1 MTLQLIQVNETGDVK
16 EIANLFDDIIP
27 TSESLL
33 TESVKSM
40 EDEAWVHTGKI
51 ILSIICFV
59 MCIIGVITNSFSIII
74 YTSLNFRKRSINILL
89 AGMSVSDLI
98 VCLLALPVF
107 IGTEIPTLFP
117 QIDLPPKILAYCIV
131 YLYPITIMA
140 GCMSVWMLV
149 SITVDRY
156 LAVCHPFMVR
166 VYCTVNRAKITVA
179 VIAILTVA
187 FNFVRF
193 WEFDMVE
200 PSENTGGFAFKKLLR
215 ADPIFMLVYQ
225 NIAYIISQY
234 LLPLFVLCLLNLEV
248 AKTILKATEQR
259 RELVSSVK
267 TEHQTAKMM
276 IFVVIVF
283 IFCYTFGIFLN
294 LLEHLYREIFD
305 TTIGYML
312 NDINNILVVF
322 NSSSNF
328 IFYVKYSTRYR
339 AKLHELISYCCLC
352 SKIPKTIYSEGKCT
366 GKPINNDGYSVVS
379 QGVIHNSPTCYESDK
394 NVRNIGD
401 SIFNE
406 E

>member
-1 MTLQLIQVNETGDVK
+1 MMSMNETSPDDG
-16 EIANLFDDIIP
+16 IINLLDDNTLP
-27 TSESLL
+27 TTESLIA
-33 TESVKSM
+33 ESVKSM
-40 EDEAWVHTGKI
+40 EDAAWVHTGKL

-59 MCIIGVITNSFSIII
+59 MCIIGVITNTFSIII
-74 YTSLNFRKRSINILL
+74 YTSANFRKRSINILL
-89 AGMSVSDLI
+89 AGMSVSDLV
-98 VCLLALPVF
+98 VCLLAVPVF

-117 QIDLPPKILAYCIV
+117 KIEVPPKILAYCIV

-166 VYCTVNRAKITVA
+166 VYCTINRAKITVA
-179 VIAILTVA
+179 VITIVTVA

-193 WEFDMVE
+193 WEFDITE
-200 PSENTGGFAFKKLLR
+200 PSDETGGFAFKKLLR

-234 LLPLFVLCLLNLEV
+234 LIPLFVLCLLNLEV

-259 RELVSSVK
+259 RELVTSVK

-294 LLEHLYREIFD
+294 LLEHLYREIFE

-339 AKLHELISYCCLC
+339 AKLRELIGYCFLC
-352 SKIPKTIYSEGKCT
+352 STNPKTIYSEGKSI
-366 GKPINNDGYSVVS
+366 GKTINNVGYSAVS
-379 QGVIHNSPTCYESDK
+379 QGNLVPSPKCYGKQK
-394 NVRNIGD
+394 NTRMREDSLLDEQNNI
-401 SIFNE
+401 
-406 E
+406 

>member
-1 MTLQLIQVNETGDVK
+1 MALNNTT
-16 EIANLFDDIIP
+16 ANNKYIELLDDNSLA

-33 TESVKSM
+33 TESVKLM
-40 EDEAWVHTGKI
+40 EDEAWVHTAKL
-51 ILSIICFV
+51 ILSIICLV
-59 MCIIGVITNSFSIII
+59 MCIIGVITNTFSIII
-74 YTSLNFRKRSINILL
+74 YTSVNFRKRSINILL
-89 AGMSVSDLI
+89 TGMSASDLV
-98 VCLLALPVF
+98 VCLLAVPVF
-107 IGTEIPTLFP
+107 IGTELPTLFP
-117 QIDLPPKILAYCIV
+117 KIELPPKILAYCIV

-166 VYCTVNRAKITVA
+166 VYCTINRAKITVA
-179 VIAILTVA
+179 VITIVTIA

-193 WEFDMVE
+193 WEFDITE
-200 PSENTGGFAFKKLLR
+200 PSDETGGFAFKKLLR

-248 AKTILKATEQR
+248 AKTILRATEQR

-339 AKLHELISYCCLC
+339 AKLRELIGYCFFC
-352 SKIPKTIYSEGKCT
+352 STNSKNMYSEGKT
-366 GKPINNDGYSVVS
+366 IGKTINNVGYSVVS
-379 QGVIHNSPTCYESDK
+379 QGNLPNSPTCYDK
-394 NVRNIGD
+394 HENVKVTDGGKLL
-401 SIFNE
+401 E
-406 E
+406 EQIK